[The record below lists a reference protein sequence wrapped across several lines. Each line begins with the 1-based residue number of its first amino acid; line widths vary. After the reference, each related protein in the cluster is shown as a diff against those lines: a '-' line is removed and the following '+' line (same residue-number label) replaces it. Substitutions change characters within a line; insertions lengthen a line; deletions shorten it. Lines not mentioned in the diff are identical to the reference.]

1 MVILLL
7 SYGAKVDCT
16 DNNKH
21 TPLSTYLSTFKF
33 GDRVE
38 TCRLLLEHGANVL
51 WTGPDG
57 RNLAHLAVCHHKME
71 PGVLEALSDYGLD
84 LSMKDNGGKGIV
96 HHGAIS
102 GSLSLEVAAFL
113 HERNLLDLHATDDS
127 GNSPLDYAL
136 KEANKDRLP
145 FNFARNRW
153 KHTLETLQSFYQ
165 HSCT

>member
-7 SYGAKVDCT
+7 LYGAKVEYT
-16 DNNKH
+16 DNNGH

-38 TCRLLLEHGANVL
+38 TCQLLLEHGANAL

-102 GSLSLEVAAFL
+102 GLLNLEIAIFL
-113 HERNLLDLHATDDS
+113 HERDLLDLHATDGS
-127 GNSPLDYAL
+127 GKSPIDYAL
-136 KEANKDRLP
+136 KEAIKKRP
-145 FNFARNRW
+145 RNRW
-153 KHTLETLQSFYQ
+153 KQTLETLQSFY
-165 HSCT
+165 